1 MTSRWAAKGTN
12 ARHRDEAV
20 FEILRRGAITT
31 QACPLRPTAG
41 GTESIHLRCRN
52 GSKGLRTQLS
62 PSLLASGSILCRR
75 EVISFQTGP
84 RHDRSRIADTNS
96 DGRSVA
102 IPDA

>member
-62 PSLLASGSILCRR
+62 PPLLASGSILCRR
-75 EVISFQTGP
+75 EVISFQTEP
-84 RHDRSRIADTNS
+84 RAPPPHIQTTDPPAG
-96 DGRSVA
+96 GR
-102 IPDA
+102 P